1 MHNQALS
8 LPSFDYRF
16 KTLAGKPGI
25 FDVFRR
31 KYVALTPEEWVR
43 QHLLHFL
50 CLEKGYPQTRISVEK
65 GLLVEGQERRYDA
78 VVFDDIHQMLLLIE
92 CKAPHIALK
101 QEVFDQAA
109 RYNSL
114 LQVPFLLISNGMQH
128 HMVKVDHQAGRYLFA
143 SDLLSYAD
151 LLAER

>member
-8 LPSFDYRF
+8 LPPFDYRF
-16 KTLAGKPGI
+16 KTLLGKPGI

-31 KYVALTPEEWVR
+31 KYVVLTPEEWVR

-50 CLEKGYPQTRISVEK
+50 CQAKGYPQARISVEK
-65 GLLVEGQERRYDA
+65 GVLIEGQERRYDA
-78 VVFDDIHQMLLLIE
+78 VIFDENHQMLLLVE
-92 CKAPHIALK
+92 CKAPHIPLQ

-109 RYNSL
+109 RYNRL
-114 LQVPFLLISNGMQH
+114 LQVPFLLISNGLQH

-143 SDLLSYAD
+143 SDLLPYAE